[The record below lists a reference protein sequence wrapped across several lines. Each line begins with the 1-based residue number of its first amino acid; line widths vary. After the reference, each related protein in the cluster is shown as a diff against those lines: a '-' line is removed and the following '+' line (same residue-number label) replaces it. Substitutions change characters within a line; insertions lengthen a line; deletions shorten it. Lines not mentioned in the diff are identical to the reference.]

1 LPSLPSASFALHAKN
16 FGKDGKSLFYQQW
29 LAR

>member
-1 LPSLPSASFALHAKN
+1 LPSASFVLHAKN
-16 FGKDGKSLFYQQW
+16 LGKDGKSLFYQQW